1 MRFGLQTKS
10 MAEEIWKCYK
20 KLAKHLD
27 GVVISDY
34 FLVNS
39 RRWDAG

>member
-1 MRFGLQTKS
+1 
-10 MAEEIWKCYK
+10 MAEEVWKCYK
-20 KLAKHLD
+20 KLAKHF
-27 GVVISDY
+27 GGVISDY

>member
-1 MRFGLQTKS
+1 MRFGLRTKS
-10 MAEEIWKCYK
+10 MAEEIWKYYK

-27 GVVISDY
+27 GVISDY

-39 RRWDAG
+39 RRQDAG